1 MYRLGCM
8 QECAKERRNN
18 LAHTQSKIVLT
29 QREKTRMGGNF
40 EKMERQVAFYG
51 TIDLLMW
58 MGADSYIT
66 NFTYGYG

>member
-1 MYRLGCM
+1 LTH
-8 QECAKERRNN
+8 K
-18 LAHTQSKIVLT
+18 QSKIVLT
-29 QREKTRMGGNF
+29 QREKKRMGGKI
-40 EKMERQVAFYG
+40 EKMVWQVAFYE